1 MEASRRATHSNTRSR
16 ISRKLPPGSSLDP
29 KPLPRQRCSRQASRS
44 PSAASVRTD
53 ASIRA
58 GFVLAACALAG
69 SLLAYVVHLW
79 SDASGVTVPGLLA
92 AVIALLTDSWQMMAL
107 GDPQFRLP
115 PLTAARVTIHD
126 AFCLGLSM
134 GDIIMILLLKFRGD
148 YKDSTLDLYRQAARA
163 AYQSPPR
170 EKWLGVAVWSLTLM
184 VTWRIYFIIGSCWDC
199 YKKHR
204 RGVAQGQRRRN
215 LV

>member
-1 MEASRRATHSNTRSR
+1 MPRYALASHWQLA
-16 ISRKLPPGSSLDP
+16 
-29 KPLPRQRCSRQASRS
+29 PLPDLVRALTRALGWL
-44 PSAASVRTD
+44 SALCC
-53 ASIRA
+53 I
-58 GFVLAACALAG
+58 L
-69 SLLAYVVHLW
+69 
-79 SDASGVTVPGLLA
+79 
-92 AVIALLTDSWQMMAL
+92 MMAL

-134 GDIIMILLLKFRGD
+134 GDIIMILLLNFRGD

-184 VTWRIYFIIGSCWDC
+184 
-199 YKKHR
+199 
-204 RGVAQGQRRRN
+204 A
-215 LV
+215 